1 MLAYFIDSD
10 IKSTCRRLFI
20 TGMNNDLLNLNQSR
34 LLFEVKKAFTG
45 CVYYI
50 YLNCFPLIKLDWDYL
65 ESNLVCVLFLE
76 TVFPAGDCVSRGI
89 VTLGKTVGSTNLGV
103 EKANIIASRLIFA
116 VPNNIVV
123 KPRPKSQSPK
133 AQPQP
138 SQIQSK
144 SVPKGLG
151 LTLKSYTTPNHNPP
165 NHKQN
170 HEQNQDS

>member
-1 MLAYFIDSD
+1 MFAYFIDSD

-116 VPNNIVV
+116 VPNNIVN
-123 KPRPKSQSPK
+123 PLNTATSSP
-133 AQPQP
+133 
-138 SQIQSK
+138 
-144 SVPKGLG
+144 
-151 LTLKSYTTPNHNPP
+151 LKIPLSENW
-165 NHKQN
+165 
-170 HEQNQDS
+170 HEF